1 MLVPTGRES
10 GHQPGVSV
18 RCSLLDREI

>member
-10 GHQPGVSV
+10 GHQPGVSYGAV
-18 RCSLLDREI
+18 CSTARS

>member
-1 MLVPTGRES
+1 MLMPTGRES